1 MCVCVHLRASVSRL
15 CVCVCVFV
23 WCKENKWDHYLGR
36 GQNEW
41 AKETLIILLFD
52 KAETMLI
59 CFVPESDGAVP
70 DGY

>member
-1 MCVCVHLRASVSRL
+1 MCVCVRLRASVSRL
-15 CVCVCVFV
+15 CVCVFV
-23 WCKENKWDHYLGR
+23 WWNENKWDHYLGR
-36 GQNEW
+36 GQKEW

>member
-1 MCVCVHLRASVSRL
+1 M
-15 CVCVCVFV
+15 CVFV

-59 CFVPESDGAVP
+59 CFVPESDGVVP